1 MKTIFTIFVL
11 AIGFST
17 GTSAQQPKQLP
28 GEHYASTDLS
38 ITGTYKIKVDQMMVT
53 CTLTNNSASAYK
65 EVVYFIKCLDENGKV
80 LQSANYTW
88 EDPIEAGASQQQKK
102 MTFDCKVG
110 TKTLAF
116 GIVDGTKIIETK
128 NTKKKK

>member
-1 MKTIFTIFVL
+1 MKIIFTILVL
-11 AIGFST
+11 AAGLSL
-17 GTSAQQPKQLP
+17 GALAQQPKQLP

-38 ITGTYKIKVDQMMVT
+38 ITGTYKIKEDQMIVV
-53 CTLTNNSASAYK
+53 CTLGNKSESGYK
-65 EVVYFIKCLDENGKV
+65 EVVYSIKCLDENGKV

-88 EDPIEAGASQQQKK
+88 EDPIGAGATQQQKK

-116 GIVDGTKIIETK
+116 AIVDGTKIVDNK